1 MTKPNLQKHYK
12 RNCTN
17 CSFYEEGYCRYFEL
31 KRMKRKKVPED
42 IIMKG
47 CKYYTDAELHPL
59 LWLIVEKFKGEII

>member
-1 MTKPNLQKHYK
+1 
-12 RNCTN
+12 
-17 CSFYEEGYCRYFEL
+17 
-31 KRMKRKKVPED
+31 MKRKKVPED